1 MSLLKFYYPPA
12 DSPNPQRR
20 YTSFEDYMTRY
31 DPDGLKKWVEQR
43 LHGSPQLVYQPTPQG
58 WSELTTYADQV
69 RAAVYARMDEALHQI
84 DPLIDLKPRQDDD
97 DE

>member
-12 DSPNPQRR
+12 DSPNHQRR

-31 DPDGLKKWVEQR
+31 DPDGLKKWVDQR
-43 LHGSPQLVYQPTPQG
+43 LNGSPQLVYQPTPQG
-58 WSELTTYADQV
+58 WGELTDEQITTYADQV
-69 RAAVYARMDEALHQI
+69 RAAVYARL
-84 DPLIDLKPRQDDD
+84 DDD